1 MHQKCV
7 MRANQPSFIVLQQ
20 EAQAEYFSRIGELN
34 VRDGAPYRL
43 QAGRRDLNIAP
54 TMRSSLAAYFGE
66 PRNITWHTHA
76 DHGLSSQVCCLN
88 FLAPLATQPALLA
101 RVIGASLGTAPPS
114 MLPIED
120 GPDGTP
126 WFVGFEWPGRSD
138 YLDEW
143 PKGASTGPRGQNAT
157 NADAIVRFDAEGR
170 TETLLIEWKYTEE
183 YGSPIAPKG
192 NATRTKRYADKMFS
206 PSGPI
211 RNDLNLQFEDF
222 LWEPFYQLLRQ
233 QMLALSMQK
242 AREDGAERV
251 RVLHIS
257 PSGNRNLH
265 KVTSPAPRRLGDDAF
280 DVFKQILVEPDAFLS
295 RTTEQVF
302 GALAAADDLDA
313 AGRVWAG
320 YLRDR
325 YAFLRDA

>member
-1 MHQKCV
+1 
-7 MRANQPSFIVLQQ
+7 MRAAPPSFVVMQQ
-20 EAQAEYFSRIGELN
+20 QAQADYFSRIGEHN
-34 VRDGAPYRL
+34 VREGAPYRL

-54 TMRSSLAAYFGE
+54 SVRSSLAAYFGE
-66 PRNITWHTHA
+66 PRNIAWHTHA

-101 RVIGASLGTAPPS
+101 RVIGAALGTAPPE

-120 GPDGTP
+120 GPDGAP
-126 WFVGFEWPGRSD
+126 WFVGFEWPGRAD

-143 PKGASTGPRGQNAT
+143 PPNAANGPRGQNAT
-157 NADAIVRFDAEGR
+157 NADAIVRFHADGC

-183 YGSPIAPKG
+183 YGAPIDAKG
-192 NATRTKRYADKMFS
+192 NATRAKRYADKMFA
-206 PSGPI
+206 PAGPI
-211 RNDLNLQFEDF
+211 QNDLNLKFEDF

-233 QMLALSMQK
+233 QMLASRMQS
-242 AREDGAERV
+242 AREDGTERV

-265 KVTSPAPRRLGDDAF
+265 KVTSPALRRLGDDAF
-280 DVFKQILVEPDAFLS
+280 DVFKKMLVEPDAFVS

-302 GALAAADDLDA
+302 GPLTAGNDLDA
-313 AGRVWAG
+313 EGREWAD